1 MPLPCPVC
9 RTPLHVDLQWL
20 MQNPICQ
27 CPTCQSVMNFEV
39 PESLKKEVN
48 DAMRGIKDVQD
59 QYKGIAN
66 FKKNEQKLI

>member
-48 DAMRGIKDVQD
+48 DAMRGIKDIQD

>member
-9 RTPLHVDLQWL
+9 RTPLHIDLQWL

-39 PESLKKEVN
+39 PESLKKDVN
-48 DAMRGIKDVQD
+48 DAMRGIKDIQD

>member
-48 DAMRGIKDVQD
+48 DAMRGIKDIQD
-59 QYKGIAN
+59 QYEGVAN

>member
-48 DAMRGIKDVQD
+48 DAMRGIKDIQD
-59 QYKGIAN
+59 QYKGVAN

>member
-48 DAMRGIKDVQD
+48 DAMRGIKDIRD
-59 QYKGIAN
+59 QYKGVAN

>member
-39 PESLKKEVN
+39 PESLKKDVN
-48 DAMRGIKDVQD
+48 DAMRGIKDIQD
-59 QYKGIAN
+59 QYKGVAN